1 MLARLIRVH
10 FKITCITRITRMY
23 NNKID
28 IRIYNNLLFTFLYI
42 LNLQNLTKFK
52 TYKPVQFILNF
63 RIMYHVFNAR
73 RWSVRQKHM
82 YMAVHTTSLAK

>member
-10 FKITCITRITRMY
+10 FKTMY

-28 IRIYNNLLFTFLYI
+28 IGIYSNLLFIFLYI
-42 LNLQNLTKFK
+42 LSLRNLTKFK

-63 RIMYHVFNAR
+63 RIIYLMPDDGQYDR
-73 RWSVRQKHM
+73 TI
-82 YMAVHTTSLAK
+82 YIYIYIHTHTHTHEYTGVLISP

>member
-1 MLARLIRVH
+1 MLARRIRVH
-10 FKITCITRITRMY
+10 FKITRITRMY

-28 IRIYNNLLFTFLYI
+28 IRIYNNSLFTFLYI
-42 LNLQNLTKFK
+42 LNLRNLTKLK

-73 RWSVRQKHM
+73 GWSVRQKHI
-82 YMAVHTTSLAK
+82 YIYI